1 MAPLCRGQ
9 KIEQKIFNDLFRSNI
24 RDKYKIDAPVNEEEE
39 ESEEEDDDGFS
50 GQRKKEEVE
59 EDPVERKPNVF
70 FYCCYLWIWV
80 LWADGGSREGPS
92 WAFKPIICKSIFH
105 SEAKALAEKQLNDA
119 KAMAQEKCVL
129 Q

>member
-1 MAPLCRGQ
+1 MPWSKDR
-9 KIEQKIFNDLFRSNI
+9 QKIFNDLFRSNI

-70 FYCCYLWIWV
+70 FLLLLFMNMGFVGI
-80 LWADGGSREGPS
+80 RR
-92 WAFKPIICKSIFH
+92 KPRRTQLSI
-105 SEAKALAEKQLNDA
+105 
-119 KAMAQEKCVL
+119 
-129 Q
+129 

>member
-70 FYCCYLWIWV
+70 FIVVIYEY
-80 LWADGGSREGPS
+80 G
-92 WAFKPIICKSIFH
+92 FCKSSFH

>member
-70 FYCCYLWIWV
+70 FIVVIYEYGFC
-80 LWADGGSREGPS
+80 GQTE
-92 WAFKPIICKSIFH
+92 
-105 SEAKALAEKQLNDA
+105 EAEKDPVEHLSQLFVNQVFTQRP
-119 KAMAQEKCVL
+119 KPWRRSS
-129 Q
+129 

>member
-1 MAPLCRGQ
+1 MAPLCRG
-9 KIEQKIFNDLFRSNI
+9 QKIFNDLFRSNI

-70 FYCCYLWIWV
+70 FIVVIYEYGFCGHTEDPVEHLSQLFV
-80 LWADGGSREGPS
+80 NPVFTQRP
-92 WAFKPIICKSIFH
+92 KPWRRS
-105 SEAKALAEKQLNDA
+105 S
-119 KAMAQEKCVL
+119 
-129 Q
+129 

>member
-59 EDPVERKPNVF
+59 EDPVERKPIF
-70 FYCCYLWIWV
+70 FLLLLFMNMGFV
-80 LWADGGSREGPS
+80 GRRR
-92 WAFKPIICKSIFH
+92 KPRRTQLSI
-105 SEAKALAEKQLNDA
+105 
-119 KAMAQEKCVL
+119 
-129 Q
+129 